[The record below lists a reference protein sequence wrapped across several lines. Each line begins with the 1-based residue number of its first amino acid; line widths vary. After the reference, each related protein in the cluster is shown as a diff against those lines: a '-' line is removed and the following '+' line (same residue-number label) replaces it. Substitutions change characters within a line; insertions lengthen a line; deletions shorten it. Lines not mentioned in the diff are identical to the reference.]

1 MKVKI
6 CGMREV
12 ENIRAVARLRPDY
25 LGFIFVPW
33 SKRYVG
39 AQWSGFPKEELP
51 PGVESIGVFVDESL
65 ETVVRR
71 VKQYALDGVQLHGK
85 ESADYITALRHDL
98 PGIVAIKAVRVT
110 GEEALRGIEEYPADL
125 LILDSAAPGSG
136 EGFDWSL
143 LSQMKVQRPYLLAGG
158 IGLSEVQRIK
168 QSGIACAGV
177 DLNSKVESA
186 PGVKSEEVIREIL
199 KELGR

>member
-12 ENIRAVARLRPDY
+12 QNIRAVARLRPDY
-25 LGFIFVPW
+25 MGFIFVPG

-39 AQWSGFPKEELP
+39 EEWSGFPKGEMP
-51 PGVESIGVFVDESL
+51 PGVESVGVFVDESL
-65 ETVVRR
+65 EAVVQR

-85 ESADYITALRHDL
+85 ESADYIATLRHKL
-98 PGIVAIKAVRVT
+98 PGTVVIKAVRVT

-158 IGLSEVQRIK
+158 IGLSEVRQIK
-168 QSGIACAGV
+168 QSRIACAGV

-186 PGVKSEEVIREIL
+186 PGVKSEEVIRQIL